1 MWVVSSSAKVE
12 MMAVDPWSFL
22 DVDRMSDAVWGG
34 AGGVVKSLTLRER
47 IGTLAL
53 SVVVG
58 AVCSIKLGPVFD
70 PLMDVA
76 LQGTVGNLVK
86 WLWQDT
92 VTAPK
97 ITPAHLGPFT
107 VGILALS
114 LVAFVLDFGRGLFK
128 KAQDKVDGDGK

>member
-1 MWVVSSSAKVE
+1 MVPSSTKVE
-12 MMAVDPWSFL
+12 MMAFDPWSLVDL
-22 DVDRMSDAVWGG
+22 DRISDAAWGG
-34 AGGVVKSLTLRER
+34 AGGVVKSLTLKEK

-70 PLMDVA
+70 PVMDIL
-76 LQGTVGNLVK
+76 LQGTIGNLVK

-114 LVAFVLDFGRGLFK
+114 LVAFVLDFGRGLIR
-128 KAQDKVDGDGK
+128 KAQDKVEGDK